1 MKASLSS
8 HTTHD
13 TLRKHVEVAIG
24 DYFKKLDGHSIG
36 NLYELVLTEVEIPLL
51 RAVLSRAKQN
61 QSQAAKILGINRA
74 TLRKKL
80 LQHGLISEDELL

>member
-1 MKASLSS
+1 MSS
-8 HTTHD
+8 YA
-13 TLRKHVEVAIG
+13 TLRKHVEAALNE
-24 DYFKKLDGHSIG
+24 YFQKLDGHNIS

-51 RAVLSRAKQN
+51 TAALVKAKYN

-80 LQHGLISEDELL
+80 LQHGLINEDG